1 MKVKTL
7 DELLVHELKDLYNA
21 ENRILKALPKMAEA
35 ASDPELQKAF
45 RDHLEETRGQVSRL
59 EKIFEGLDYEPGG
72 QKCEASEGL
81 IAEGDEIIKELD
93 KGAVRD
99 AALIGAAQR
108 VEHYE
113 MAGYGT
119 ARTYAQI
126 LGKKEAMRLLQETL
140 DQEGEANKKLNA
152 LAQRINQKALS
163 A

>member
-21 ENRILKALPKMAEA
+21 ENRITKALPKMAEA
-35 ASDPELQKAF
+35 ASDPELAQAF
-45 RDHLEETRGQVSRL
+45 RDHLEETRNQVARL
-59 EKIFEGLDYEPGG
+59 ERIFAGLDYEPGG

-81 IAEGDEIIKELD
+81 ISEGDEIIKELD

-126 LGKKEAMRLLQETL
+126 LGKKEAMQLLQETL
-140 DQEGEANKKLNA
+140 DEEGEANKKLNA

-163 A
+163 V